1 MKHKVDVADAM
12 VRMNRG
18 HEGLN
23 EIKKLST
30 KKDPREL
37 EMPGPYDKF
46 MFKIKKFLGV
56 KYANSQN

>member
-23 EIKKLST
+23 EMKKFAT

-46 MFKIKKFLGV
+46 MFKL
-56 KYANSQN
+56 KYYE